1 MMDNNRIDVMADQK
15 NEDNTLNGTIAS
27 LKEKLKTARNS
38 NNTSRDKKPYYKLIE
53 TIIERTE
60 KIQESRSIT
69 WSDTLQ
75 KATIKRDKESRFGV
89 KSSFSISDALT
100 NVSDDDLA
108 KGLKAIEAT
117 LNDNGI
123 NNANL
128 KALKEF
134 SDKLPSDEYKA
145 SIDTIYRA
153 GLFCALA
160 AATIM
165 FPPLLPFTCPAL
177 TVTALLAGSAIMG
190 LSAHISFRAFMN
202 HAAAEVYEQ
211 ERLKLLS
218 NDKLVNQILEN
229 KGNKQESMLYT
240 AVIAAMNKT
249 EDNSAKTLL
258 DKGKAL
264 KIVNKALR
272 GDKKVNA
279 QLADLSEGT
288 DNIKFSLSEDTMS
301 FLKDA
306 IKIAWSK
313 YRTFTVF
320 MAASVVLQ
328 GALAAVSPAFA
339 LQTATS
345 MVVGLGTV
353 LSYEVMGAVV
363 SKVSKTANMK
373 KNLNAIEGHN
383 EGSASPE
390 TYFPHGSDGENF

>member
-1 MMDNNRIDVMADQK
+1 MMDNNRIDVMGASKQRAYDALDLQISALKGKIDAMLETGTDPK
-15 NEDNTLNGTIAS
+15 NQYYNL
-27 LKEKLKTARNS
+27 LKT
-38 NNTSRDKKPYYKLIE
+38 
-53 TIIERTE
+53 IIDRTQ
-60 KIQESRSIT
+60 KIKNSRSIT

-100 NVSDDDLA
+100 NVSDGDLSNVVDA
-108 KGLKAIEAT
+108 ISKTFADGKICTAELK
-117 LNDNGI
+117 
-123 NNANL
+123 NL
-128 KALKEF
+128 KTL
-134 SDKLPSDEYKA
+134 SDKLPSDEYKK
-145 SIDTIYRA
+145 SIDTIYQA
-153 GLFCALA
+153 SLFCALA
-160 AATIM
+160 AATLV

-177 TVTALLAGSAIMG
+177 TATALLAGSAIMG

-211 ERLKLLS
+211 ERFKLLS
-218 NDKLVNQILEN
+218 NDRLCQYVASGEPDHQLYSRVILRMREITASDEN
-229 KGNKQESMLYT
+229 TDLDKAKVLKILNKVLTKGN
-240 AVIAAMNKT
+240 
-249 EDNSAKTLL
+249 EDEAYK
-258 DKGKAL
+258 
-264 KIVNKALR
+264 
-272 GDKKVNA
+272 
-279 QLADLSEGT
+279 QLASLNN
-288 DNIKFSLSEDTMS
+288 NIKFSLSEDTMS

-373 KNLNAIEGHN
+373 KMLNVIKGNN

-390 TYFPHGSDGENF
+390 TYAPHGSDGETF